1 MKAVT
6 TVWVWGRHQRPHNT
20 IRKSLFKSARLCGLI
35 VHLHGGNIQKKQIKS
50 FIRTCWLRYTNV
62 LCRKTTD
69 AENCEIHKPTNQQDK
84 KGFNSCRTKKLKGTS
99 ETSFKNKYLQCFPS
113 LAVHQQV
120 VFCSYIMYKCS
131 TIKKQK
137 NHFNTEPRWSERSTV
152 WAHFNTEANS
162 TRATSTQTLGDSLP
176 PDWKWHS

>member
-20 IRKSLFKSARLCGLI
+20 ICKSLFKSARLCGLI
-35 VHLHGGNIQKKQIKS
+35 VHLHGGNIQKKQRVSSEHADWDTLMFCAEKQQMQ
-50 FIRTCWLRYTNV
+50 RTARFTNQ
-62 LCRKTTD
+62 
-69 AENCEIHKPTNQQDK
+69 PTNQQDK
-84 KGFNSCRTKKLKGTS
+84 KGLNSCRTKKLKGTS

-131 TIKKQK
+131 TIKKKQ
-137 NHFNTEPRWSERSTV
+137 NHFNMEPRWSERSTV

-162 TRATSTQTLGDSLP
+162 TRATSTPTLGDSLP